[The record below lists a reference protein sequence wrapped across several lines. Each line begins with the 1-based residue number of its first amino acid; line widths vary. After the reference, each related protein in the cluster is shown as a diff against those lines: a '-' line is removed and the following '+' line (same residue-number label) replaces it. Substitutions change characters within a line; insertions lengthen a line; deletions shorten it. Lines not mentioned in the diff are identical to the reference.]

1 MDNLGRS
8 LVAQWVRDPVF
19 PLITAVAWFDLWPR
33 NFCVQQQQQ
42 KKNEEEVEID
52 KGWKCTMSQEEI
64 ELWPRNFCMQQ
75 QQQQKNEEEE
85 VEIDKGWKCT
95 MSQEEIENISIPII
109 NNENESVF

>member
-42 KKNEEEVEID
+42 KKNEE
-52 KGWKCTMSQEEI
+52 
-64 ELWPRNFCMQQ
+64 
-75 QQQQKNEEEE
+75 

-109 NNENESVF
+109 NNENESVFKSQQSSEPDSFTGEFY